1 MEGIIMSDNLAV
13 KKIIEAIQQ
22 EEIVEAC
29 YIKENQDDKI
39 VMYAVINQKE
49 FKQYLDKRTQYLE
62 TYNYILYQD
71 DSDENGIFCVFDDG
85 VCFELKHIFL
95 EQVKNLS
102 DCKKI
107 FDRYEQF
114 LETPESTVDKNKL
127 IAEKI
132 NLFSYRIY
140 EMTIF
145 YKLKDMILFNLK
157 KIEVL
162 GLLADFYYIKD
173 CETNDFKKNS
183 YVNLNKDIKFILDKL
198 IKSNEIIKDFN
209 YFLIKFE
216 KELMQLPI
224 SIFSHINMD
233 FFKFVKKEFT
243 NLL

>member
-1 MEGIIMSDNLAV
+1 MSENLAV
-13 KKIIEAIQQ
+13 KQILEAMQQ

-29 YIKENQDDKI
+29 YIKENQNDKI

-49 FKQYLDKRTQYLE
+49 LNQYLEKRVHYLE

-71 DSDENGIFCVFDDG
+71 DSRENQILCVFDDG
-85 VCFELKHIFL
+85 VCLELRHIFL

-102 DCKKI
+102 GCKKI
-107 FDRYEQF
+107 FDRYQQF
-114 LETPESTVDKNKL
+114 SEPLKSEIDRNCF

-132 NLFSYRIY
+132 NLFSYKIY
-140 EMTIF
+140 EMVKF
-145 YKLKDMILFNLK
+145 YKLKDMMLFNLK
-157 KIEVL
+157 KTEALVL
-162 GLLADFYYIKD
+162 LTDYYYIKGF
-173 CETNDFKKNS
+173 EINNFEKNS
-183 YVNLNKDIKFILDKL
+183 YINLDKDNKLVIDKL
-198 IKSNEIIKDFN
+198 IKSNEIVNDFN

-224 SIFSHINMD
+224 SIFSYINMD